1 MPKFYKYNIEDLKKL
16 QEEGCNHKTANR
28 FRERH
33 FYYTCSCCHNEELYV
48 ESPIIK
54 DELWKEI
61 LKNLNIKDNEEIGH
75 SNAYKLPEEKQY
87 WSAVIFYRLFEQ
99 INKVE
104 PDDSYVMLCRDCM
117 EKGLGREL
125 YAEDLKDCIMTK
137 NIIHKFKNK

>member
-16 QEEGCNHKTANR
+16 QEEGCDDKSVNR

-33 FYYTCSCCHNEELYV
+33 FYYTCSCCHNEGLYV
-48 ESPIIK
+48 ESPVIK

-61 LKNLNIKDNEEIGH
+61 LKNLNIKDNEKISH
-75 SNAYKLPEEKQY
+75 SNAYKLPKEKQY
-87 WSAVIFYRLFEQ
+87 WSAVIFYRLFKQ
-99 INKVE
+99 INEVV
-104 PDDSYVMLCRDCM
+104 PDDSYVMLCRECM

-125 YAEDLKDCIMTK
+125 YAEDLEDCIMTR

>member
-1 MPKFYKYNIEDLKKL
+1 MPKFYKYDIEDLKKL
-16 QEEGCNHKTANR
+16 QEEGCDCEAVNR
-28 FRERH
+28 FRDRH
-33 FYYTCSCCHNEELYV
+33 FYYTCSCCHNEGLYV

-61 LKNLNIKDNEEIGH
+61 LKNLNIKDNEEISH
-75 SNAYKLPEEKQY
+75 AKIYRFPEEKQY
-87 WSAVIFYRLFEQ
+87 WPAVRFYRFFKE
-99 INKVE
+99 INETE

-125 YAEDLKDCIMTK
+125 YAEDLEDCIMTR

>member
-16 QEEGCNHKTANR
+16 QEGGCDCEAVDR
-28 FRERH
+28 FRDRH
-33 FYYTCSCCHNEELYV
+33 LYYTCSCCHNEGLYV
-48 ESPIIK
+48 ESPVIK

-75 SNAYKLPEEKQY
+75 AKIYRFPEEKQY
-87 WSAVIFYRLFEQ
+87 WPAVRFYILFKE
-99 INKVE
+99 INETE

-125 YAEDLKDCIMTK
+125 YAEDLEDCIMTR